1 MTQDL
6 AFLLVIFSQA
16 PWSYSNQLPKFTDNS
31 LEKGLRETA
40 LR

>member
-6 AFLLVIFSQA
+6 AFLLVIFSQHLGA
-16 PWSYSNQLPKFTDNS
+16 VPNQLSKFIDNS